1 MSRAL
6 TLEGMKQFTKESDMR
21 KVMPILGAAFFLATQ
36 CIAAFANI
44 VPGAVLH
51 LDARNNPNHPVAWT
65 SIAEAGGHVPPMDIA
80 PVLEEGPIRIPDI
93 GINEPKAKYYTSRKS
108 AEMYGT
114 RAFAPPLALEDWTI
128 EFLAR
133 RNGDMFHDEH
143 QLAGVGAA
151 AWVRLQGIQLSLDDA
166 NNLKM
171 VIYEGGIDTLV
182 PSNIVLRAGVWNWI
196 AFTAKDKEEI
206 VVYHNGRVVNK
217 RPGVDFSKNEPMRR
231 ITIGSSTPHENIRNF
246 NGSIALFRVY
256 DKVLKENEIMRNIN
270 AWSGLAVDPGT
281 KLATTWGSLKASY

>member
-1 MSRAL
+1 
-6 TLEGMKQFTKESDMR
+6 MR
-21 KVMPILGAAFFLATQ
+21 KAMPILGAVFFLATQ
-36 CIAAFANI
+36 CIVAIANI

-51 LDARNNPNHPVAWT
+51 LDARNNPNHPDAWA
-65 SIAEAGGHVPPMDIA
+65 SIAAAGGRVPPMDV
-80 PVLEEGPIRIPDI
+80 PPTLEEGPIKIPDI

-133 RNGDMFHDEH
+133 RNGDMFRDEH
-143 QLAGVGAA
+143 QLVGVGAA

-206 VVYHNGRVVNK
+206 VVYHNGRVVN
-217 RPGVDFSKNEPMRR
+217 RQPGVDFRNERPMRI
-231 ITIGSSTPHENIRNF
+231 ITIGASTPNEKVRNF

-256 DKVLKENEIMRNIN
+256 DKALRENEIMRNIN
-270 AWSGLAVDPGT
+270 AWSGLAVDPGA